1 MATRGRKMYS
11 KVVWPGFS
19 GAPAPRHVAKVGR
32 NEPCPCGSGKKYKV
46 CHESEGTAFLQ
57 KLARQHD
64 KEHLREVR
72 AHLREQGVPWYRRLF
87 VRL

>member
-19 GAPAPRHVAKVGR
+19 TAPLPRHATKIGR
-32 NEPCPCGSGKKYKV
+32 NEPCPCGSGRKFKD
-46 CHESEGTAFLQ
+46 CHARAGSAFLE
-57 KLARQHD
+57 KLARQEQ
-64 KEHLREVR
+64 KKHLREVR
-72 AHLREQGVPWYRRLF
+72 AQLKGRGVPWYKRLF